1 MAIGSAL
8 VIGGGIAGPVLAL
21 ALRRAGIEATVYEA
35 YAGPAEGVGSVLTI
49 APNGFAALAI
59 TGADATVRKV
69 GQPTRRMVVA
79 NGRGRRLG
87 ELPGLPGLEAS
98 QTMWRSDL
106 YGPLHDHATANGV
119 RIVYGKRLIGAEETP
134 GGVTARFADGSTASG
149 DILIGADGIRSTVR
163 TLIDPGAPG
172 PRHVP
177 LLNFDGLADYVVPAD
192 PDDLWFAFGRRAFLG
207 YWLQPD
213 GRTGWFANLPHAE
226 PMTAAQAR
234 QVPAAE
240 WLRRLREV
248 YVDDVPAADLIR
260 HTRPES
266 LIVLGTVEIMPS
278 VPRWHR
284 GRMVLVGDAVH
295 APSPSSGQGASLAI
309 ESAVQ
314 LARCLRDLPDP
325 PSAFAAYE
333 RLRRPRVERVISQ
346 ASRTNG
352 SKLLGPVAGG
362 LMSMV
367 LPLAMRTVLRPERTF
382 GYQHRHRID
391 WDEPVGAGAARLS
404 GARTR

>member
-1 MAIGSAL
+1 MTTGNAL
-8 VIGGGIAGPVLAL
+8 VIGGGIAGPVLGL

-49 APNGFAALAI
+49 APNGFAALGI
-59 TGADATVRKV
+59 TGLDTTVRRI

-79 NGRGRRLG
+79 NGRGRELG

-106 YGPLHDHATANGV
+106 YGPLHDHAIAGGV
-119 RIVYGKRLIGAEETP
+119 PIVYGKRLVGADETP
-134 GGVTARFADGSTASG
+134 GGITARFADGTTASG
-149 DILIGADGIRSTVR
+149 DVLIGADGIRSTVR

-177 LLNFDGLADYVVPAD
+177 LMNFDGLADHAVAAD
-192 PDDLWFAFGRRAFLG
+192 PDDLWMAFGRRGFLG

-213 GRTGWFANLPHAE
+213 GRTGWFANLPHAQ

-234 QVPAAE
+234 RVPAAE

-248 YVDDVPAADLIR
+248 YAGEVPATDLLR
-260 HTRPES
+260 HTSPDR

-325 PSAFAAYE
+325 TRAFAAYE
-333 RLRRPRVERVISQ
+333 RLRRPRVERVIRQ
-346 ASRTNG
+346 AGRTNSG
-352 SKLLGPVAGG
+352 KLLGPVGG
-362 LMSMV
+362 ALLSLL
-367 LPLAMRTVLRPERTF
+367 LPLALRTALRPERTL

-391 WDEPVGAGAARLS
+391 WDEAVGADAGPLS